1 MNQTGYSKGPGRV
14 LPFKGTGTHYFR
26 QALSKADSNDL
37 PGACASYQMALRLEP
52 DNPEYIL
59 GMAEMLTGMGRFDDS
74 NRVLLRYF
82 PEEKDRPAECYFG
95 MGCNFYGLMEYGN
108 ARNALERYLDLEPEG
123 MFAYDAYDMLDALE
137 AYGEE
142 NMSEVTVL
150 QKEEALEKARQRM
163 AEGELDQAETL
174 LEKELEVRPDHMAAR
189 CDLALVWYCRQEKKR
204 AEAALEQVLQEAPE
218 HVQARCTRALL
229 RQSNHDMQ
237 GAMEDA
243 QALREMAIEDMDDL
257 HRASLTLMELGDFA
271 GAQPFLRKMAQRAP
285 YDTGILHRQGLCAYA
300 LEEYDRAAHY
310 YDLLTKIDRTDTIAR
325 YYRRLCKRT
334 AAGGKKRQGLPLH
347 YQVPMDEVVQR
358 VRSLNN
364 YIRKSKEAQQAEWG
378 PEGELTGLAQ
388 WCLTLSEDDIRQA
401 ALHLIASFGDVW
413 SERLLR
419 DFALRR
425 EPDAEIKRR
434 ALGLLK
440 HIGAK
445 EPYLT
450 YIDGQMMESRVSL
463 LPGLP
468 ENLPAPYRDVLKTCL
483 EGMRGVRSEDA
494 IQRAGKLWQSYL
506 EQENHY
512 AHLTGAQ
519 VAALAAALEYAACQA
534 AEEKVT
540 KLELCRK
547 YGVSMLRFNGALAKL
562 NGKEPKA

>member
-82 PEEKDRPAECYFG
+82 PEEKDRPTECYFG

-137 AYGEE
+137 SYGEE

-243 QALREMAIEDMDDL
+243 QALREMTIEDMDDL

-358 VRSLNN
+358 VRTLNN

-494 IQRAGKLWQSYL
+494 VQRAGKLWQSYL

-519 VAALAAALEYAACQA
+519 VAALAAALEYTACQA

>member
-82 PEEKDRPAECYFG
+82 PEEKDRPTECYFG

-123 MFAYDAYDMLDALE
+123 MFAYDAYDMLDALD

-243 QALREMAIEDMDDL
+243 QALREMTIEDMDDL

-285 YDTGILHRQGLCAYA
+285 YDTGILHRQGICAYA

-519 VAALAAALEYAACQA
+519 VAALAAALEYIACQA

>member
-82 PEEKDRPAECYFG
+82 PEEKDRPTECYFG

-123 MFAYDAYDMLDALE
+123 MFAYDAYDMLDALD

-358 VRSLNN
+358 VRTLNN

-494 IQRAGKLWQSYL
+494 VQRAGKLWQSYL

-519 VAALAAALEYAACQA
+519 VAALAAALEYTACQV

>member
-1 MNQTGYSKGPGRV
+1 M
-14 LPFKGTGTHYFR
+14 
-26 QALSKADSNDL
+26 
-37 PGACASYQMALRLEP
+37 
-52 DNPEYIL
+52 
-59 GMAEMLTGMGRFDDS
+59 
-74 NRVLLRYF
+74 
-82 PEEKDRPAECYFG
+82 
-95 MGCNFYGLMEYGN
+95 
-108 ARNALERYLDLEPEG
+108 
-123 MFAYDAYDMLDALE
+123 
-137 AYGEE
+137 
-142 NMSEVTVL
+142 
-150 QKEEALEKARQRM
+150 
-163 AEGELDQAETL
+163 
-174 LEKELEVRPDHMAAR
+174 
-189 CDLALVWYCRQEKKR
+189 
-204 AEAALEQVLQEAPE
+204 
-218 HVQARCTRALL
+218 QARCTRALL

-243 QALREMAIEDMDDL
+243 QALREMTIEDMDDL

-271 GAQPFLRKMAQRAP
+271 GAQPFCAKWPSRAP

-358 VRSLNN
+358 VRTLNN

-494 IQRAGKLWQSYL
+494 VQRAGKLWQSYL

-519 VAALAAALEYAACQA
+519 VAALAAALEYTACQA

>member
-82 PEEKDRPAECYFG
+82 PEEKDRPTECYFG

-123 MFAYDAYDMLDALE
+123 MFAYDAYDMLDALD

-243 QALREMAIEDMDDL
+243 QALREMTIEDMDDL

-358 VRSLNN
+358 VRTLNN

-468 ENLPAPYRDVLKTCL
+468 ENLPAPYRDVKLF
-483 EGMRGVRSEDA
+483 G
-494 IQRAGKLWQSYL
+494 AGKPLCPPDR
-506 EQENHY
+506 
-512 AHLTGAQ
+512 GAGGRFGGCIGIHSLPGSGRKGHQ
-519 VAALAAALEYAACQA
+519 AGAMPQIWGIHVA
-534 AEEKVT
+534 V
-540 KLELCRK
+540 
-547 YGVSMLRFNGALAKL
+547 
-562 NGKEPKA
+562 

>member
-82 PEEKDRPAECYFG
+82 PEEKDRPTECYFG

-123 MFAYDAYDMLDALE
+123 MFAYDAYDMLDALD

-243 QALREMAIEDMDDL
+243 QALREMTIEDMDDL

-364 YIRKSKEAQQAEWG
+364 YIRKSKEAQQTEWG

-494 IQRAGKLWQSYL
+494 VQRAGKLWQSYL

-519 VAALAAALEYAACQA
+519 VAALAAALEYTACQA

>member
-1 MNQTGYSKGPGRV
+1 
-14 LPFKGTGTHYFR
+14 
-26 QALSKADSNDL
+26 
-37 PGACASYQMALRLEP
+37 
-52 DNPEYIL
+52 
-59 GMAEMLTGMGRFDDS
+59 
-74 NRVLLRYF
+74 
-82 PEEKDRPAECYFG
+82 
-95 MGCNFYGLMEYGN
+95 
-108 ARNALERYLDLEPEG
+108 
-123 MFAYDAYDMLDALE
+123 
-137 AYGEE
+137 
-142 NMSEVTVL
+142 
-150 QKEEALEKARQRM
+150 
-163 AEGELDQAETL
+163 
-174 LEKELEVRPDHMAAR
+174 
-189 CDLALVWYCRQEKKR
+189 
-204 AEAALEQVLQEAPE
+204 
-218 HVQARCTRALL
+218 
-229 RQSNHDMQ
+229 
-237 GAMEDA
+237 
-243 QALREMAIEDMDDL
+243 
-257 HRASLTLMELGDFA
+257 
-271 GAQPFLRKMAQRAP
+271 MAQRAP

-494 IQRAGKLWQSYL
+494 VQRAGKLWQSYL

-519 VAALAAALEYAACQA
+519 VAALAAALEYTACQA

>member
-82 PEEKDRPAECYFG
+82 PEEKDRPTECYFG

-123 MFAYDAYDMLDALE
+123 MFAYDAYDMLDALD

-494 IQRAGKLWQSYL
+494 VQRAGKLWQSYL
-506 EQENHY
+506 EQENGGCIGIRSVPGGGRKGHQ
-512 AHLTGAQ
+512 AGAVPQ
-519 VAALAAALEYAACQA
+519 IWGIHVA
-534 AEEKVT
+534 V
-540 KLELCRK
+540 
-547 YGVSMLRFNGALAKL
+547 
-562 NGKEPKA
+562 

>member
-82 PEEKDRPAECYFG
+82 PEEKDRPTECYFG

-123 MFAYDAYDMLDALE
+123 MFAYDAYDMLDALD

-243 QALREMAIEDMDDL
+243 QALREMTIEDMDDL

-358 VRSLNN
+358 VRTLNN

-401 ALHLIASFGDVW
+401 ALHLIASFGAVG

-494 IQRAGKLWQSYL
+494 VQRAGKLWQSYL

-519 VAALAAALEYAACQA
+519 VAALAAALEYTACQA